1 MKKTAI
7 YFAILFSLSIFSC
20 KEKTLFTELK
30 SEDTGIT
37 FSNRITENDTMNI
50 VNFEYIYNGGGV
62 ALGDFNNDNKTDV
75 YFTGNQVNNKLY
87 INKTVDSS
95 SALKFVDITDKAK
108 VGGEGRWS
116 SGVSLIDINNDN
128 LLDIYV
134 SVTVKKRADQRA
146 NLLYVNQGIDKEGIP
161 TFKEMAKEYGIA
173 DTTHTTNAAFFDY
186 DNDGDLDLYLVVNQ
200 MEDSRFPNKYN
211 EKGKIIF
218 SKKTDRLYKNTLEKG
233 AVHFE
238 DVSKEAGIF
247 DDSFGL
253 GINITDINRD
263 GWKDIYVTND
273 FLTNDLLYINNKNGT
288 FSERAKEYFKHTSY
302 SAMGNDVS
310 DINNDGLMDIIALD
324 MMPANN
330 YRKKMMTPANSYAS
344 YQNNDRFN
352 YTYQYARNTLQV
364 NQGKN
369 PVSGQAV
376 FSEISLLAGV
386 AQTDWSWTPM
396 VTDFD
401 NDGYRDIIITNGFPR
416 DITDLDFI
424 AYRSSV
430 GNLADPMYLL
440 NYIPTVKLK
449 NFAFHNN
456 GHLGF
461 DDVTN
466 KWGIT
471 QPTSSNGAAY
481 ADLDNDGDLDYIV
494 NNINDSASV
503 YQNNLIQ
510 LKPQESNYLRVK
522 FKGNKNN
529 VAGIGAW
536 VEIKYGK
543 SEKQVY
549 EHSPY
554 RGYLS
559 TVEPIAHFG
568 LGKHKQIAQ
577 LKVTWG
583 NGQTQTID
591 NIKAN
596 QVITLEE
603 KNATL
608 PLPEVQLAKQNLIFV
623 DISDKLNLNYIHEE
637 EDYIDFNVQKL
648 IPHKFSQF
656 GPGLAVGDVNGDGIE
671 DVFVGGSNNH
681 KGKFL
686 IQGKDGKFSTQDLLS
701 GKDGNE
707 KITEDMGTLLF
718 DADGDGDLDLYIVSG
733 SSEFQIGSPS
743 LQDQFYLNDGKGHF
757 QLAINALPKFL
768 KSGSCVKAADYDHDG
783 DLDLFVGGRV
793 VPSAYPKPVSS
804 FILRNDSPPRPQ
816 RGSSDP
822 SPAGGRRA
830 IFTDATTQIAPQL
843 KNIGMICDVTWSDFD
858 NDGWQDLVLA
868 GEFMP
873 ITFLKNQKGIFGIA
887 QTPNK
892 SIANKIGWWTSIT
905 SGDFDN
911 DGDMDYIAGNTGIN
925 TLLHASDEHPVS
937 VYAKDFNNDG
947 FYDAIPTVYYKDLE
961 NKLKEF
967 PYNTRDDL
975 AKQFIQTRQRFPNY
989 AKFSQATIKEIL
1001 KPEELKDALILKAN
1015 WLESSYIEN
1024 KGKGVFEIRE
1034 LPIQAQFA
1042 PIFGMITQD
1051 FDQDGNLDLL
1061 LTGNDFGA
1069 EVAVGRNDALN
1080 GLLLKGNGKGNFAP
1094 ISLEKSGYC
1103 VTGDAKSLVKIMN
1116 PQGQLLTI
1124 TSQNKNTLRFFEY
1137 HFPVRSI
1144 ALKPNETTV
1153 LLKLK
1158 NGKTRREEI
1167 GFGSSFLS
1175 QSAHNLIISSDIK
1188 SAEIIDIKG
1197 AKRTIK

>member
-1 MKKTAI
+1 MKV
-7 YFAILFSLSIFSC
+7 FFRFSLFLCCSFLITGIVFFASC
-20 KEKTLFTELK
+20 SKKNDSLFTSL
-30 SEDTGIT
+30 SAEDTGIH

-50 VNFEYIYNGGGV
+50 VSFEYIYNGGGV
-62 ALGDFNNDNKTDV
+62 AMGDFNNDNKTDI
-75 YFTGNQVNNKLY
+75 YFTGNQVSNKLY
-87 INKTVDSS
+87 LNKTADSS
-95 SALKFVDITDKAK
+95 SALKFVDVTDKAK
-108 VGGEGRWS
+108 VNGEGKWC

-128 LLDIYV
+128 LLDIYIAA
-134 SVTVKKRADQRA
+134 TVKKSASQRA
-146 NLLYVNQGIDKEGIP
+146 NLLYVNQGIDKEGVP
-161 TFKEMAKEYGIA
+161 TFKEMAQEYGIA
-173 DTTHTTNAAFFDY
+173 DTTHTTTAAFFDY

-218 SKKTDRLYKNTLEKG
+218 SKKSDRLYKNTLEKG
-233 AVHFE
+233 VVHFE

-247 DDSFGL
+247 DDAFGL
-253 GINITDINRD
+253 GINITDINQD

-288 FSERAKEYFKHTSY
+288 FTEQAKDYFKHTSY
-302 SAMGNDVS
+302 SAMGNDVA

-324 MMPANN
+324 MMPATN
-330 YRKKMMTPANSYAS
+330 YRKKMMTPANSYIT
-344 YQNNDRFN
+344 YQNNDRFD
-352 YTYQYARNTLQV
+352 YIYQFARNTLQV

-369 PVSGQAV
+369 PVKGQMV
-376 FSEISLLAGV
+376 FSEIGFAAGV

-430 GNLADPMYLL
+430 GNFASPMYLL
-440 NYIPTVKLK
+440 DYIPSVKLK
-449 NFAFHNN
+449 NFAYHNN

-461 DDVTN
+461 DDVTDN
-466 KWGIT
+466 WGIT

-481 ADLDNDGDLDYIV
+481 ADLDNDGDLDYVV

-503 YQNNLIQ
+503 YQNNLVQ
-510 LKPQESNYLRVK
+510 LRPQESNYLRVK
-522 FKGNKNN
+522 FKGNKSNI
-529 VAGIGAW
+529 AGIGAL

-543 SEKQVY
+543 GEKQIY
-549 EHSPY
+549 EHSLY

-583 NGQTQTID
+583 NGYTQTLD
-591 NIKAN
+591 NINAN
-596 QVITLEE
+596 QVITLDE
-603 KNATL
+603 KNATP
-608 PLPEVQLAKQNLIFV
+608 PLPEVQLAKANLLFN
-623 DISDKLNLNYIHEE
+623 DITDQLKIDYKHEE

-648 IPHKFSQF
+648 IPHKLSQF
-656 GPGLAVGDVNGDGIE
+656 GPALAVGDVNGDGTE

-686 IQGKDGKFSTQDLLS
+686 IQSKDGKFSVQDLLS
-701 GKDGNE
+701 GKDGKE

-733 SSEFQIGSPS
+733 SSEFQVNSPS

-757 QLAINALPKFL
+757 QLAADALPKFL
-768 KSGSCVKAADYDHDG
+768 KSGSCVKATDYDHDG

-793 VPSAYPKPVSS
+793 EPSAYPKAVSS
-804 FILRNDSPPRPQ
+804 YILRNDK
-816 RGSSDP
+816 GKFVDV
-822 SPAGGRRA
+822 
-830 IFTDATTQIAPQL
+830 TTQVAPQL
-843 KNIGMICDVTWSDFD
+843 KNIGLICDITWSDFD
-858 NDGWQDLVLA
+858 NDGWQDLVMA

-873 ITFLKNQKGIFGIA
+873 ITFLKNNQGVFGFA

-892 SIANKIGWWTSIT
+892 SLVNKIGWWNSIT

-911 DGDMDYIAGNTGIN
+911 DGDIDYIAGNMGIN
-925 TLLHASDEHPVS
+925 TLMRASDEHPFS
-937 VYAKDFNNDG
+937 IYAKDFNNDG
-947 FYDAIPTVYYKDLE
+947 FFDAIPTVYFKDQQD
-961 NKLKEF
+961 KLQEF

-975 AKQFIQTRQRFPNY
+975 AKQFIQTRQRFQNY

-1001 KPEELKDALILKAN
+1001 KPEELKDALVLKAN
-1015 WLESSYIEN
+1015 WLRSSYIEN
-1024 KGKGVFEIRE
+1024 KGNGNFEIKE
-1034 LPIQAQFA
+1034 LPLEAQFA
-1042 PIFGMITQD
+1042 PIFGMIAQD
-1051 FDQDGNLDLL
+1051 FDQDGNLDVLL
-1061 LTGNDFGA
+1061 AGNDFGI
-1069 EVAVGRNDALN
+1069 ELGTGRNDAFN
-1080 GLLLKGNGKGNFAP
+1080 GLLLKGKGNGNFEP
-1094 ISLEKSGYC
+1094 ISLEKSGFC
-1103 VTGDAKSLVKIMN
+1103 VTGDAKALVKVMS
-1116 PQGQLLTI
+1116 PQGQLRTL
-1124 TSQNKNTLRFFEY
+1124 TSQNKNIIKVFDY
-1137 HFPVRSI
+1137 HFPVKTIPLQS
-1144 ALKPNETTV
+1144 NETTA
-1153 LLKLK
+1153 LIKLK

-1175 QSAHNLIISSDIK
+1175 QSAHNLTISSDIQNV
-1188 SAEIIDIKG
+1188 EIINTKG
-1197 AKRTIK
+1197 AKRIIK

>member
-1 MKKTAI
+1 MKVFSRFLLVFSCVFLVAGISFLTSCKKNNEA
-7 YFAILFSLSIFSC
+7 LFTSLSA
-20 KEKTLFTELK
+20 
-30 SEDTGIT
+30 EDTGIQ

-50 VNFEYIYNGGGV
+50 VSFEYIYNGGGV
-62 ALGDFNNDNKTDV
+62 AMGDFNNDNKTDI
-75 YFTGNQVNNKLY
+75 YFTGNQVSNKLY
-87 INKTVDSS
+87 LNKTADSS
-95 SALKFVDITDKAK
+95 SALKFVDVTDKAK
-108 VGGEGRWS
+108 VSGEGKWC

-128 LLDIYV
+128 LLDIYIAA
-134 SVTVKKRADQRA
+134 TVKKSASQRA
-146 NLLYVNQGIDKEGIP
+146 NLLYVNQGIDKEGVP
-161 TFKEMAKEYGIA
+161 TFKEMAQEYGIA
-173 DTTHTTNAAFFDY
+173 DTTHTTTAAFFDY

-218 SKKTDRLYKNTLEKG
+218 SKKSDRLYKNTLEKG
-233 AVHFE
+233 VVHFE

-247 DDSFGL
+247 DDAFGL
-253 GINITDINRD
+253 GINITDINQD

-288 FSERAKEYFKHTSY
+288 FTEQAKDYFKHTSY
-302 SAMGNDVS
+302 SAMGNDVA

-324 MMPANN
+324 MMPATN
-330 YRKKMMTPANSYAS
+330 YRKKMMTPANSYIT
-344 YQNNDRFN
+344 YQNNDRFD
-352 YTYQYARNTLQV
+352 YIYQFARNTLQV

-369 PVSGQAV
+369 PVKGQMV
-376 FSEISLLAGV
+376 FSEIGFAAGV

-430 GNLADPMYLL
+430 GNFASPMYLL
-440 NYIPTVKLK
+440 DYIPSVKLK
-449 NFAFHNN
+449 NFAYHNN

-461 DDVTN
+461 DDVTD

-481 ADLDNDGDLDYIV
+481 ADLDNDGDLDYVV

-503 YQNNLIQ
+503 YQNNSIQ

-522 FKGNKNN
+522 FKGNKSN
-529 VAGIGAW
+529 VAGVGAI

-543 SEKQVY
+543 GEKQVY
-549 EHSPY
+549 EHSLY

-568 LGKHKQIAQ
+568 LGKHTQIAQ

-583 NGQTQTID
+583 NGYTQTLD
-591 NIKAN
+591 NIKTN
-596 QVITLEE
+596 QVITLDE
-603 KNATL
+603 KNATP
-608 PLPEVQLAKQNLIFV
+608 PLPEVQLAKANLLFT
-623 DISDKLNLNYIHEE
+623 DITNQLNIAYKHEE

-648 IPHKFSQF
+648 IPHKLSQF
-656 GPGLAVGDVNGDGIE
+656 GPALAVGDVNGDGTE

-686 IQGKDGKFSTQDLLS
+686 IQSKDGKFSVQDLLA
-701 GKDGNE
+701 GKDGKD

-733 SSEFQIGSPS
+733 SSEFQVNSPS

-757 QLAINALPKFL
+757 QLATDALPKFL

-793 VPSAYPKPVSS
+793 EPSAYPKAVSS
-804 FILRNDSPPRPQ
+804 YILRNDK
-816 RGSSDP
+816 GK
-822 SPAGGRRA
+822 
-830 IFTDATTQIAPQL
+830 FTDVTTQVAPQL
-843 KNIGMICDVTWSDFD
+843 KNIGLICDITWSDFD
-858 NDGWQDLVLA
+858 NDGWQDLVMA

-873 ITFLKNQKGIFGIA
+873 ITFLKNEKGVFGSA
-887 QTPNK
+887 QTPNA
-892 SIANKIGWWTSIT
+892 SLTNKIGWWNSIT

-911 DGDMDYIAGNTGIN
+911 DGDIDYIAGNMGIN
-925 TLLHASDEHPVS
+925 TLMRASDEHPFRI
-937 VYAKDFNNDG
+937 YAKDFNNDG
-947 FYDAIPTVYYKDLE
+947 FYDAIPTVYFKDQE
-961 NKLKEF
+961 DKLQEF

-975 AKQFIQTRQRFPNY
+975 AKQFIQTRQRFQNY
-989 AKFSQATIKEIL
+989 AKYSQATIKEIL
-1001 KPEELKDALILKAN
+1001 KPEELKDALVLKAN
-1015 WLESSYIEN
+1015 WLRSSYIEN
-1024 KGKGVFEIRE
+1024 KGNGKFEIKE
-1034 LPIQAQFA
+1034 LPLEAQFA
-1042 PIFGMITQD
+1042 PIFGMIAQD
-1051 FDQDGNLDLL
+1051 FDQDGNLDVLL
-1061 LTGNDFGA
+1061 AGNDFGI
-1069 EVAVGRNDALN
+1069 ELGTGRNDAFN
-1080 GLLLKGNGKGNFAP
+1080 GLLLKGRGNGSFEP

-1103 VTGDAKSLVKIMN
+1103 VTGDAKALVKVMTS
-1116 PQGQLLTI
+1116 QGQLRTL
-1124 TSQNKNTLRFFEY
+1124 TSQNKNIIKVFDY
-1137 HFPVRSI
+1137 HFPVKMI
-1144 ALKPNETTV
+1144 PLQANETTA
-1153 LLKLK
+1153 LIKLK

-1175 QSAHNLIISSDIK
+1175 QSAHNLVVSSDVQSI
-1188 SAEIIDIKG
+1188 EIIDTKG
-1197 AKRTIK
+1197 TKRTIK